1 VPSTKAAFPKIGPE
15 GTAANSPALQRRGKQ
30 ESRGKSRSPSQVVRE
45 GLRMLAACRLGKT
58 HPRIV
63 GLGKFDSGIK
73 DLGSNKEHLKD
84 FGR

>member
-1 VPSTKAAFPKIGPE
+1 MATVQARLDDESKKIMDQLVKRTGW
-15 GTAANSPALQRRGKQ
+15 
-30 ESRGKSRSPSQVVRE
+30 SPSQVVRE

>member
-1 VPSTKAAFPKIGPE
+1 MATVQARLDDESKKIMEQLMKRTGW
-15 GTAANSPALQRRGKQ
+15 
-30 ESRGKSRSPSQVVRE
+30 SPSQVVRE

-63 GLGKFDSGIK
+63 GLGKFDSGIQ
-73 DLGSNKEHLKD
+73 DLGSNKDRLKG

>member
-1 VPSTKAAFPKIGPE
+1 MDDESKKIMDQLVKRTGW
-15 GTAANSPALQRRGKQ
+15 
-30 ESRGKSRSPSQVVRE
+30 SPSQVVRE

-58 HPRIV
+58 HGRII